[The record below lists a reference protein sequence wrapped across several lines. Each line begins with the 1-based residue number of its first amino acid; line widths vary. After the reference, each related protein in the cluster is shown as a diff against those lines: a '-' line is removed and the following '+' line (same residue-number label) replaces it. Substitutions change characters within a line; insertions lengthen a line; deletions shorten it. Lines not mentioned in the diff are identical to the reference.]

1 MQPFFCDKKAVTP
14 RAPRPSRR
22 AVMAGLAATA
32 LGATA
37 LGAAGPL
44 HAAPRQVLV
53 LGAGLAGLGA
63 ARHLADAGFQVSV
76 IEARPRIGGRIHTS
90 RSWAGMPMDLGASW
104 IHGSKANP
112 LTDLAKTAGAQL
124 RATSYD
130 AAMMLDGTGQ
140 QIDPDLRA
148 PKALIAKALRLAENG
163 SRDISVLAALKALP
177 EWHRAPAKTQRL
189 AQHLLN
195 ATLEQEYGAPL
206 AQLSAWYGQDGD
218 EFGGPD
224 MLFPGGFDQ
233 LLAPLARGLR
243 IHMGQSVR
251 AIAPGQVTLDGGQTI
266 RADHIICTLPLGV
279 LQSGRVSFGAPLSA
293 SRQAAIDGLQMG
305 LLNKCWLRFDRVAWP
320 GDVDWIEWLGPSA
333 GEWAQWV
340 SLARAAKWPV
350 LLGFHAAAGA
360 QALEGLDDAATVA
373 QATHA
378 LRQMFGSRF
387 PAPVAAQITRWGRD
401 PFSMGSYSFNA
412 VGTSGRSRA
421 ALFGPEWDGQL
432 WFAGE
437 ATSPRYFG
445 TAHGA
450 LISGRQAAAG
460 LAGK

>member
-1 MQPFFCDKKAVTP
+1 MQPFFCDKKAVS
-14 RAPRPSRR
+14 PRPSRR
-22 AVMAGLAATA
+22 AVMAGLAAS
-32 LGATA
+32 A
-37 LGAAGPL
+37 LGAAVPL
-44 HAAPRQVLV
+44 HAAPRQV

-148 PKALIAKALRLAENG
+148 PKALIAKALRQAENG
-163 SRDISVLAALKALP
+163 SRDISVQAALKALP
-177 EWHRAPAKTQRL
+177 EWHQAPAKTQRL

-251 AIAPGQVTLDGGQTI
+251 AIAPGQVTLESGQTI
-266 RADHIICTLPLGV
+266 QADHIICTLPLGV
-279 LQSGRVSFGAPLSA
+279 LQSGR
-293 SRQAAIDGLQMG
+293 
-305 LLNKCWLRFDRVAWP
+305 
-320 GDVDWIEWLGPSA
+320 
-333 GEWAQWV
+333 
-340 SLARAAKWPV
+340 
-350 LLGFHAAAGA
+350 
-360 QALEGLDDAATVA
+360 
-373 QATHA
+373 
-378 LRQMFGSRF
+378 
-387 PAPVAAQITRWGRD
+387 
-401 PFSMGSYSFNA
+401 
-412 VGTSGRSRA
+412 
-421 ALFGPEWDGQL
+421 
-432 WFAGE
+432 
-437 ATSPRYFG
+437 
-445 TAHGA
+445 
-450 LISGRQAAAG
+450 QAAAG